1 MSNTSFC
8 NFNYRSDGQ
17 RSDFSTNKLKYS
29 SYYSTSEPC
38 GDDSAPRIL
47 REFIR
52 PPARFRQSFASP
64 VFAKSSFFSAK
75 PNLSSLIR
83 GGVYDASS
91 DFGRLS
97 QNPVGQQLKTFT
109 DSALYIDYFM
119 ESARVLYLRTS
130 FLQRVRKYRT
140 KHFPCCNLFILYLLR
155 FFNPNQIFTLH

>member
-1 MSNTSFC
+1 MTPLPESFESL
-8 NFNYRSDGQ
+8 FDPQ
-17 RSDFSTNKLKYS
+17 RGFGNPLRALFSQN
-29 SYYSTSEPC
+29 
-38 GDDSAPRIL
+38 
-47 REFIR
+47 RE
-52 PPARFRQSFASP
+52 
-64 VFAKSSFFSAK
+64 FFSAK
-75 PNLSSLIR
+75 PNLSPLIR